1 MFSVFKHFSI
11 WTGAI
16 VLKNLKYNSN
26 LQRETASRVGHVLIE
41 LMFVIG
47 WYLTKYNKHFT
58 NPDKKYWIFGCNL
71 IWLLNLNPTSE
82 TMWNGL
88 GSSLL
93 NQLLGKRNLF
103 HLLIRHLPAQSSK
116 LTETLERSV
125 KYILS

>member
-41 LMFVIG
+41 FMFVIG

-58 NPDKKYWIFGCNL
+58 NPDKNIGFLAVIWFDFWTWIQPLRQCEMG
-71 IWLLNLNPTSE
+71 
-82 TMWNGL
+82 
-88 GSSLL
+88 
-93 NQLLGKRNLF
+93 
-103 HLLIRHLPAQSSK
+103 
-116 LTETLERSV
+116 
-125 KYILS
+125 